1 VSDEPEKQSGA
12 GVGDALREAVDRTL
26 RATSGSSAL
35 TRERAG
41 ELLDEVA
48 RRGRATR
55 EGIARRGQEAGAE
68 LAEAGAGLARRGR
81 AAGTEVARR
90 LEALERRLASIED
103 ELRTDPDRPG
113 GVEAPVA
120 PEATDE
126 AAAEGTDAEEA
137 GSVRRPKPKA
147 EG

>member
-1 VSDEPEKQSGA
+1 VSEEPEKQSGA

-26 RATSGSSAL
+26 RATSGSSAV

-55 EGIARRGQEAGAE
+55 EGITRRGQEAGAE

-90 LEALERRLASIED
+90 LEALERRLASLED
-103 ELRTDPDRPG
+103 ELRSGPGRPG
-113 GVEAPVA
+113 GSEAPA
-120 PEATDE
+120 PPEAIDE
-126 AAAEGTDAEEA
+126 ATREGPDAGEA
-137 GSVRRPKPKA
+137 DSGRKPKPKA